1 MKVAT
6 AHLFLVL
13 AVPLWLVCAKV
24 PLFIQCAQSL
34 GLLIL
39 TTLVSYWTVWIL
51 RRNLFHK
58 LVGGDGKAVLITG
71 CDTGFGHLLAERL
84 AKEGFYVFAGC
95 LFSDGNDAK
104 ELRSSSNIHVLQ
116 LDVTKEDQ
124 VELALEEVKNKLDSR
139 VLWSV
144 VTNAG
149 MPNMGPVEW
158 QTMARI
164 RSVFEVNVFGV
175 IHVAKTFLPLLKNSG
190 GRLVIVSSGL
200 GRVTFPPTTIYCMT
214 KHACIS
220 LADGLRRQYYDQG
233 IHVSTIEPWAYR
245 TKMLNTDN
253 LEATLDADM
262 KNLPAEVQRSVCN
275 ATLSRVKCLTF
286 GFLNGAARDDPDEV
300 VHEMALAVRESTP
313 KAYYMAGG
321 HVDCLVRWLFGV
333 VPAELTDA
341 WLSLFS
347 KLIICGA
354 RLKVTKPFLAKPD
367 SRVKFQ

>member
-13 AVPLWLVCAKV
+13 AVPLWLLCARV
-24 PLFIQCAQSL
+24 TLLIQCAQSL

-71 CDTGFGHLLAERL
+71 DASPPLLHAPEMPREK
-84 AKEGFYVFAGC
+84 ASGKEDVTRVSGTCWQENWPRRASTC
-95 LFSDGNDAK
+95 LPAVYFSDGNDAK
-104 ELRSSSNIHVLQ
+104 KLRSSSNIHVLQ

-144 VTNAG
+144 VANAG

-175 IHVAKTFLPLLKNSG
+175 VHVAKTFLPLLKNSG

-245 TKMLNTDN
+245 TKMLNTDQ

-262 KNLPAEVQRSVCN
+262 KNLPADVQRSVCEV
-275 ATLSRVKCLTF
+275 TLTRVKCLIS
-286 GFLNGAARDDPDEV
+286 GFLNGAAREDPNEV

-341 WLSLFS
+341 WLS
-347 KLIICGA
+347 A
-354 RLKVTKPFLAKPD
+354 FL
-367 SRVKFQ
+367 

>member
-13 AVPLWLVCAKV
+13 AVPLWLVCARV
-24 PLFIQCAQSL
+24 TLLIQCAQSL

-58 LVGGDGKAVLITG
+58 LVGGDGKAVLIT
-71 CDTGFGHLLAERL
+71 ERL

-104 ELRSSSNIHVLQ
+104 KLRSSSNIHVLQ

-144 VTNAG
+144 VANAG

-175 IHVAKTFLPLLKNSG
+175 VHVAKTFLPLLKNSG

-245 TKMLNTDN
+245 YDRLLN
-253 LEATLDADM
+253 
-262 KNLPAEVQRSVCN
+262 S
-275 ATLSRVKCLTF
+275 
-286 GFLNGAARDDPDEV
+286 
-300 VHEMALAVRESTP
+300 
-313 KAYYMAGG
+313 
-321 HVDCLVRWLFGV
+321 
-333 VPAELTDA
+333 
-341 WLSLFS
+341 
-347 KLIICGA
+347 
-354 RLKVTKPFLAKPD
+354 
-367 SRVKFQ
+367 